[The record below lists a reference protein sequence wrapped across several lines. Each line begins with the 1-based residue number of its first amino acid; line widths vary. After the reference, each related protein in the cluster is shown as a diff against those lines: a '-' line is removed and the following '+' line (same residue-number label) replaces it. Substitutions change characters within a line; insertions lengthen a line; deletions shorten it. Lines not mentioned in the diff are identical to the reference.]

1 MAGPEVAGFR
11 RFLVPES
18 SRRIVSKVEERRWDA
33 RVRSRGNTRP
43 CMYYAMKV
51 EWRTRLGPSRSTRR
65 GRKDEGGRAEEAVE
79 PGNRDV
85 FEQTRDTRVP
95 PPPIPLSSISLFPR
109 RGTPP
114 LSLLPTPPPT
124 FSTRSRFS
132 LSRSYAFFSP
142 SSPSL
147 YRFTMVDDAP
157 LRRLPPSPP
166 DPSSWG
172 GLKCHSFS
180 SCARFHAP
188 KESVFPFLSFSLS
201 IFFSLSLLLSSHIV
215 SLPRSALAF
224 VDRVILAP
232 GRRQNRGEMGRAIF
246 AFLLCWKW

>member
-1 MAGPEVAGFR
+1 M
-11 RFLVPES
+11 
-18 SRRIVSKVEERRWDA
+18 
-33 RVRSRGNTRP
+33 
-43 CMYYAMKV
+43 
-51 EWRTRLGPSRSTRR
+51 
-65 GRKDEGGRAEEAVE
+65 E

-95 PPPIPLSSISLFPR
+95 PSLYHPSLFSRAVEHR
-109 RGTPP
+109 RCLYFRPLPP
-114 LSLLPTPPPT
+114 
-124 FSTRSRFS
+124 TRSRFS
-132 LSRSYAFFSP
+132 LSRSHAFPSP

-147 YRFTMVDDAP
+147 YRFTMVDDALPP

-188 KESVFPFLSFSLS
+188 KESVFPFPSFFLS
-201 IFFSLSLLLSSHIV
+201 IFSLLLSSHTP

-246 AFLLCWKW
+246 GFLLCWKW